1 MLISNVV
8 TYLKEVQR
16 GRNLK
21 FEISQRAPKGTN
33 HRDYSTIQYNR
44 TSSRIHAQHDRA
56 LADRRKLV
64 EVLVWV
70 LLIFVLS
77 VSYKS
82 TRAHRQS
89 KRLPLTHPFER
100 RSRLQRKE
108 SLYTLIAKKQT
119 DSKLDNSIV

>member
-70 LLIFVLS
+70 LLYL
-77 VSYKS
+77 Y
-82 TRAHRQS
+82 
-89 KRLPLTHPFER
+89 
-100 RSRLQRKE
+100 
-108 SLYTLIAKKQT
+108 SLYRTRVLEPT
-119 DSKLDNSIV
+119 DNPKDCP